1 MAGHS
6 HWANIVRKK
15 SAVDKK
21 RGKLFGK
28 LSRAI
33 MVAARNGGGDPA
45 MNLPLRYA
53 IDKARQA
60 SMPKDSIEKAVKK
73 GTGELEGENLEEIL
87 YEGYGPGGVAIMVNT
102 LTDKRTRTV
111 DDLRNIFKKNGGEMG
126 KAGCVAYLF
135 NFTGFFGIP
144 AEGIDEEELLD
155 VVIEAGAGDMKRQGD
170 TFEITCEPSAFN
182 DVQAALEEHNITVDI
197 SETTYLPVTQVEV
210 DEDNAPK
217 VMRLLELLDDNDDV
231 QSVYSNANFSDE
243 LMEQLAKEG

>member
-1 MAGHS
+1 
-6 HWANIVRKK
+6 
-15 SAVDKK
+15 
-21 RGKLFGK
+21 
-28 LSRAI
+28 

-111 DDLRNIFKKNGGEMG
+111 DELRNIFKKNGGEMG
-126 KAGCVAYLF
+126 KSGCVAYLF
-135 NFTGFFGIP
+135 NFTGFFSIP
-144 AEGIDEEELLD
+144 TESVDEEELME
-155 VVIEAGAGDMKRQGD
+155 VVLEAGAGDMKREGEA
-170 TFEITCEPSAFN
+170 FEITCDPSAFN
-182 DVQAALEEHNITVDI
+182 DVQAALTAHEIAPEM
-197 SETTYLPVTQVEV
+197 SETTYLPVTQVDV
-210 DEDNAPK
+210 DEDNAQQ

-243 LMEQLAKEG
+243 LMENLAKNG